1 MGRKSR
7 AWDAVFE
14 AYERGE
20 TGYKEQC
27 ELEQAVI
34 DYFCE
39 AVYSQFEDIINI
51 TEGDDGRPSLVQIGL
66 RLAQREMR
74 KTAEGW
80 CSE

>member
-14 AYERGE
+14 AYDRGE
-20 TGYKEQC
+20 DTYAAQC
-27 ELEQAVI
+27 ELERTVI

-39 AVYSQFEDIINI
+39 AVYSQCEDIINI
-51 TEGDDGRPSLVQIGL
+51 TEGDDGRPSLVQIGI
-66 RLAQREMR
+66 RLAKREMR